1 MSNFFSDK
9 VVDRLIR
16 PIWLFENILW
26 KYSELIAYNTE
37 KELAKKTLSEVY
49 WFKDIYSVVP
59 NEVDQEKF
67 NKFMNQVFS
76 YHEFMP
82 NNNNTKQW

>member
-26 KYSELIAYNTE
+26 KYSELVAYNTK
-37 KELAKKTLSEVY
+37 KEFAKKALAEVY
-49 WFKDIYSVVP
+49 GYKDIYNVIP
-59 NEVDQEKF
+59 NEIDEEKF
-67 NKFMNQVFS
+67 SKFMNQVFS
-76 YHEFMP
+76 YHEILP
-82 NNNNTKQW
+82 NNEKK

>member
-26 KYSELIAYNTE
+26 KYSELIAYNTD
-37 KELAKKTLSEVY
+37 KELAKKTLAEVY
-49 WFKDIYSVVP
+49 WYRDIYSVIP
-59 NEVDQEKF
+59 NQVDEEKF
-67 NKFMNQVFS
+67 NKFLNQVFS
-76 YHEFMP
+76 YHEIIPP
-82 NNNNTKQW
+82 NSNMKW